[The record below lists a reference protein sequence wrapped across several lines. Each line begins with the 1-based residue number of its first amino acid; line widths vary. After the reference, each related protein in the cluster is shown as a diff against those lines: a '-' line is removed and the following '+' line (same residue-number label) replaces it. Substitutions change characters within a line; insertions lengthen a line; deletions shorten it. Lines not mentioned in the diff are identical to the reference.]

1 MSLME
6 LLTADMKAAMK
17 QGEKARLSVIRLVRG
32 AVRQAEIDGK
42 KTLNDDEI
50 INVIAKE
57 VKMRRD
63 SIEEFERGKR
73 ADLVETTKAEID
85 ILTDCREGSC
95 RGRRSNCKRY
105 EKGHEGSY
113 ASHKR
118 ACGWKAR
125 QRNHSLTFKIIYSPD
140 CQKSPRIP
148 LTKEWGFSYN

>member
-17 QGEKARLSVIRLVRG
+17 QGEKARLSVIRLVWG

-73 ADLVETTKAEID
+73 ADLVEKTKAEID
-85 ILTDCREGSC
+85 ILTPYLPDP
-95 RGRRSNCKRY
+95 
-105 EKGHEGSY
+105 
-113 ASHKR
+113 
-118 ACGWKAR
+118 
-125 QRNHSLTFKIIYSPD
+125 LSPD
-140 CQKSPRIP
+140 EVKQIAEKAVAEVGAATAKDMGRVMRVLMPRIKGRADGK
-148 LTKEWGFSYN
+148 LVNEIIRSLLK

>member
-73 ADLVETTKAEID
+73 ADLVEKTKAESD
-85 ILTDCREGSC
+85 ILTP
-95 RGRRSNCKRY
+95 Y
-105 EKGHEGSY
+105 
-113 ASHKR
+113 
-118 ACGWKAR
+118 
-125 QRNHSLTFKIIYSPD
+125 LT
-140 CQKSPRIP
+140 R
-148 LTKEWGFSYN
+148 

>member
-73 ADLVETTKAEID
+73 ADLVEKTKAEID
-85 ILTDCREGSC
+85 ILTPYLPAPLSPDEVKQIAEKAVAEVGAATAKDMGKVMRVLKP
-95 RGRRSNCKRY
+95 RIKGRADGKLVN
-105 EKGHEGSY
+105 EII
-113 ASHKR
+113 
-118 ACGWKAR
+118 
-125 QRNHSLTFKIIYSPD
+125 HSLLK
-140 CQKSPRIP
+140 
-148 LTKEWGFSYN
+148 

>member
-73 ADLVETTKAEID
+73 ADLVEKTKAEID
-85 ILTDCREGSC
+85 ILT
-95 RGRRSNCKRY
+95 
-105 EKGHEGSY
+105 SY
-113 ASHKR
+113 LPA
-118 ACGWKAR
+118 
-125 QRNHSLTFKIIYSPD
+125 QLSPD
-140 CQKSPRIP
+140 EVKQIAEKAVAEVGAATAKDMGKVMRVLMPRIKGRADGK
-148 LTKEWGFSYN
+148 LVNEIVRSLLK

>member
-73 ADLVETTKAEID
+73 ADLVEKTKAEID
-85 ILTDCREGSC
+85 ILT
-95 RGRRSNCKRY
+95 
-105 EKGHEGSY
+105 SY
-113 ASHKR
+113 LPA
-118 ACGWKAR
+118 
-125 QRNHSLTFKIIYSPD
+125 QLSPD
-140 CQKSPRIP
+140 VVKQIAEKAVAEVGAATAKNMGKVMSVLMPRIIGRADGK
-148 LTKEWGFSYN
+148 LVNEIGRSLLK

>member
-6 LLTADMKAAMK
+6 LLTADMKADMK
-17 QGEKARLSVIRLVRG
+17 KGEKARLSVIRLVRG

-73 ADLVETTKAEID
+73 ADLVEKTKAEID
-85 ILTDCREGSC
+85 ILTPDLPAPHSPDEVKQIAEKAVAEVGAATAKDMGKVMRVLMP
-95 RGRRSNCKRY
+95 RIKGRADGKLVN
-105 EKGHEGSY
+105 EII
-113 ASHKR
+113 
-118 ACGWKAR
+118 
-125 QRNHSLTFKIIYSPD
+125 HSLLK
-140 CQKSPRIP
+140 
-148 LTKEWGFSYN
+148 